1 MHHAFRIRQF
11 KTNREIGKKFPKFK
25 TIGNIKVTAQVRVVL
40 IQIASKS

>member
-11 KTNREIGKKFPKFK
+11 KTNREIGKKVLKFK
-25 TIGNIKVTAQVRVVL
+25 TGNIKVTAQVSVVL